1 MNTVSSSNNTP
12 TEFQNQLQKLF
23 SWKFILS
30 VTLLFGGT
38 LFLTRFLPFNRN
50 GALLT
55 GLFVFIFFI
64 CLALSN
70 IKILFHFKDKTQS
83 FDKITFFLFLLISIF
98 GMAPLIFLTNLILY
112 IKPPFLEKWI
122 SYLQELL
129 WNMIMVPV
137 SILSPYLPM
146 DAIFSIGYV
155 LLLLSFYIPL
165 FILGLKWILKRNLF
179 SAKNN
184 RELPFSKKALGL
196 SLKILLILIYAV
208 PSLEWIFLSALFF
221 SLGFFSIFPMEYYQ
235 NWGWFLHS
243 CLMN

>member
-1 MNTVSSSNNTP
+1 MYVCTAFLITITGMETKVKGSYLFI
-12 TEFQNQLQKLF
+12 FQDDA
-23 SWKFILS
+23 I
-30 VTLLFGGT
+30 LLF
-38 LFLTRFLPFNRN
+38 
-50 GALLT
+50 
-55 GLFVFIFFI
+55 
-64 CLALSN
+64 
-70 IKILFHFKDKTQS
+70 HDKGQYR
-83 FDKITFFLFLLISIF
+83 I
-98 GMAPLIFLTNLILY
+98 
-112 IKPPFLEKWI
+112 
-122 SYLQELL
+122 
-129 WNMIMVPV
+129 
-137 SILSPYLPM
+137 PYLPM